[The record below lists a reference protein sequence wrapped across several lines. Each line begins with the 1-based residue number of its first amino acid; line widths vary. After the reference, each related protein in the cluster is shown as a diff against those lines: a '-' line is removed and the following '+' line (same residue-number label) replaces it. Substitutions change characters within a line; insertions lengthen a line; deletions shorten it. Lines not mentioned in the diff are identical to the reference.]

1 MPIKGITEV
10 RRLPRLG
17 VIRLGIKVKN
27 SAGKEFPKAVD
38 YFVCPEEVQKVYGEK
53 PKILDII
60 LPLENVE
67 DLFPQYYKR
76 YGKSTGLKCKGDGEL
91 ANEADGESGEFREI
105 ECLGRSC
112 PHYKK
117 KECKEMA
124 TLNFIL
130 PKVKIDG
137 IFQIHTSSYH
147 SMVKLNSSLEYIRG
161 VFGKVSMIP
170 LQLVL
175 EETETHPDKK
185 MKKMVNTL
193 RIAFDATAVTQS
205 IAKRENLLLASSM
218 PPQIAQSAPITEQ
231 SLKDSIKKM
240 SHEGPSDEPVIV
252 NDGHTVNF
260 TKKAP
265 KIEQEEESVLPSSDE
280 MPDDFEGGEMGDE
293 EEIICCDMCDKP
305 LTEAEIKSSEGKF
318 KDYDHLCNKCKK
330 SI

>member
-1 MPIKGITEV
+1 MPIKGLTEI

-17 VIRLGIKVKN
+17 VIRLGIKAQTSK
-27 SAGKEFPKAVD
+27 GTEYPKAVD
-38 YFVCPEEVQKVYGEK
+38 YFVCPEEVQKIYGEK
-53 PKILDII
+53 PKVLDII

-67 DLFPQYYKR
+67 DLFPQFYKR
-76 YGKSTGLKCKGDGEL
+76 YGKSAGLKCKGDGEL
-91 ANEADGESGEFREI
+91 ANEADEQTGEFTEI

-112 PHYKK
+112 PHYEK

-137 IFQIHTSSYH
+137 IYQLHTSSYH
-147 SMVKLNSSLEYIRG
+147 SIVKLNSSLEYIRG

-185 MKKMVNTL
+185 MKKIVYTL
-193 RIAFDATAVTQS
+193 RIAFDAAKVTES
-205 IAKRENLLLASSM
+205 ISKRENLLLKASM
-218 PPQIAQSAPITEQ
+218 PPQIAPAAPITEE
-231 SLKDSIKKM
+231 SRESIKKM
-240 SHEGPSDEPVIV
+240 SHEGPQDGPQII
-252 NDGHTVNF
+252 NDNHTVKF

-265 KIEQEEESVLPSSDE
+265 KIEPEEGTVLPNSDE
-280 MPDDFEGGEMGDE
+280 MPDDFEGGEIEED
-293 EEIICCDMCDKP
+293 EEIICCDMCEKP
-305 LTEAEIKSSEGKF
+305 ITEAEMKASKGKF
-318 KDYDHLCNKCKK
+318 KDYDYLCNKCKK